1 MDRLIELLPKLFEA
15 TGQTLYL
22 VSLSLLFGGI
32 GGLILGLALYVT
44 RRGGVYSNG
53 PVFTVLNVLVNFFR
67 PIPFIIFI
75 PAVQPFIRLVIGK
88 GIGDDAMILAIS
100 LAAMFG
106 ISRIVE
112 QNLLT
117 VSPGVIEASRAAG
130 ASRLRTVWSVVLP
143 EALGPLVLGYTF
155 VFVAIVEMSALAGYL
170 GGGGL
175 GTFAIQWGFR
185 QFEPVVTWAAVI
197 IIVIIVQVVQF
208 FGNWLARRIL
218 RR

>member
-1 MDRLIELLPKLFEA
+1 MDRLIELLPNLLEE
-15 TGQTLYL
+15 TGATLYL
-22 VSLSLLFGGI
+22 VAVSLLFGGA

-44 RRGGVYSNG
+44 RRGGIYANSV
-53 PVFTVLNVLVNFFR
+53 VFTVLNVIVNFFR

-75 PAVQPFIRLVIGK
+75 PAIQPLVRLVIGK
-88 GIGDDAMILAIS
+88 GIGNDAMIMAIS
-100 LAAMFG
+100 LAAVFG
-106 ISRIVE
+106 VSRIVE
-112 QNLLT
+112 QNLVT

-130 ASRLRTVWSVVLP
+130 ASRLRTIWSVVLP
-143 EALGPLVLGYTF
+143 EALGPLILGYTF

-175 GTFAIQWGFR
+175 GTFAIQWGYR

-197 IIVIIVQVVQF
+197 VIVIIVQIVQF
-208 FGNWLARRIL
+208 LGNWLARKVL